1 MMRKQKEI
9 DMIKSGNKVRWVS
22 AAGTLEG
29 TVKSI
34 KEGKNAAGDMIPW
47 VTISYSTDMNP
58 RGCTA
63 RFAATDSNLKMMK
76 LEVLENKM
84 LTRIAEFVS
93 LLALFAVAYMAMV
106 VF

>member
-9 DMIKSGNKVRWVS
+9 D
-22 AAGTLEG
+22 
-29 TVKSI
+29 
-34 KEGKNAAGDMIPW
+34 
-47 VTISYSTDMNP
+47 
-58 RGCTA
+58 
-63 RFAATDSNLKMMK
+63 
-76 LEVLENKM
+76 M